1 VVSAEQVACRGACRE
16 VVLGGSYPPCLQ
28 AVLVLSFAGFACSH
42 QITLEFRA
50 MTNDSSLR
58 CDGCGQLADATHIAR
73 RLRRLEWATRFRPVH
88 IQTLLLSGVCPQ
100 RDREFLYSPGL
111 LIDGEARNILQAVQV
126 STEGKSRE
134 AFLTEFQK
142 LGLMLTHVLE
152 CPLVDGSARATAE
165 AFQHQLPSAVAR
177 IRRSLKPKRVL
188 LISAQLAPFAQ
199 SLHHANLG
207 CPVFPEGG
215 GVLLPSANPGES
227 EIQDLRAALAGV
239 HA

>member
-1 VVSAEQVACRGACRE
+1 LHAIA
-16 VVLGGSYPPCLQ
+16 LTFLLMINP
-28 AVLVLSFAGFACSH
+28 
-42 QITLEFRA
+42 
-50 MTNDSSLR
+50 SSLR
-58 CDGCGQLADATHIAR
+58 CDGCGQLADPTHIAR

-88 IQTLLLSGVCPQ
+88 IQTLLLSGDCPQ

-142 LGLMLTHVLE
+142 LGLMLTYVLE
-152 CPLVDGSARATAE
+152 CPLVDLSAKGAAE
-165 AFQHQLPSAVAR
+165 AFQNQLPSAVAR
-177 IRRSLKPKRVL
+177 IRRSLKPKRVF
-188 LISAQLAPFAQ
+188 LISPHLAPLAEV
-199 SLHHANLG
+199 LHQGNLG

-215 GVLLPSANPGES
+215 GVFLPSGNPAES
-227 EIQDLRAALAGV
+227 EIQELRSALAGV